1 MKNSRAI
8 IKHKKCLQTY
18 KFSQSEYVK
27 TGVLSLISVFVIATL
42 MYACDGGK
50 NASKSS
56 GKQEALLTKYLA
68 LEDSVQKYWD
78 IMIADD
84 DDKHILMRRLLLEVS
99 YTNNYDKAKWKELNE
114 LIDKLKSQ
122 RYDQRTMKNSAK
134 IDAYDSAS
142 FSLSDQIFIYSRAH
156 PRFDQFPL
164 MAELIDDIN
173 GKNNYILMH
182 RIHYDNWVK
191 EFNSFKKKNRK
202 RLATSDLDINFLPIF
217 ELPS

>member
-8 IKHKKCLQTY
+8 SKHKKCLQSHNI
-18 KFSQSEYVK
+18 SQSEYVRMGMLK
-27 TGVLSLISVFVIATL
+27 LISVFVIATL
-42 MYACDGGK
+42 VYACDGGK

-68 LEDSVQKYWD
+68 LEDSVQKYWR

-99 YTNNYDKAKWKELNE
+99 YTNNYDKVKWKELND
-114 LIDKLKSQ
+114 LIDELKPQ
-122 RYDQRTMKNSAK
+122 RYDQVTMGNSAK

-142 FSLSDQIFIYSRAH
+142 FSLSDQIFVYSRQH

-182 RIHYDNWVK
+182 RIHYDSWVK
-191 EFNSFKKKNRK
+191 KFNEFKKKNRK
-202 RLATSDLDINFLPIF
+202 RLATSDLDINYLPIF